1 MNDQILTATK
11 LETLSKNY
19 VEVQSQTI
27 VDELVNRGFTLDN
40 IVKCKTRKIERQG
53 KQLHRLIFTNP
64 NLLAQ
69 DNKGKMQLIVS
80 NSYDGTSAIH
90 FTLGYFR
97 LVCSN
102 GLMVGNTY
110 EQVSIRHIG
119 QNNISEKIEKAIETI
134 VAQSKKLHEQF
145 EKMRGLVLDQNA
157 VKAIEMAGVRL
168 RVPDAVDVKITVL
181 RNEDQANTL
190 FNVYNRVQETLIR
203 GGSKVTVFDSEKNKE
218 VIKTVRAIRSPKSD
232 AILNKQIFDIAA
244 SFLVAA

>member
-19 VEVQSQTI
+19 VEVQSKTI
-27 VDELVNRGFTLDN
+27 VDELTSRGFTLDK

-53 KQLHRLIFTNP
+53 KQLHRMIFTNSS
-64 NLLAQ
+64 LLAQ
-69 DNKGKMQLIVS
+69 NNEGKMQLIVS

-110 EQVSIRHIG
+110 EQVSIRHTGQKNIG
-119 QNNISEKIEKAIETI
+119 EKIEKAIETI

-145 EKMRGLVLDQNA
+145 EKMRNIVLDQNA

-168 RVPDAVDVKITVL
+168 RVPSAVDAKIITL
-181 RNEDQANTL
+181 RNEDKEDTL
-190 FNVYNRVQETLIR
+190 FNVYNRVQEVVIR
-203 GGSKVTVFDSEKNKE
+203 GGAQVTVFDSKQNKE
-218 VIKTVRAIRSPKSD
+218 VTRTVRAIRSPKSD

>member
-19 VEVQSQTI
+19 VQVQSKTI
-27 VDELVNRGFTLDN
+27 VDELLSRGFTLDK

-53 KQLHRLIFTNP
+53 KQLHRMIFTNP
-64 NLLAQ
+64 SLLAQ
-69 DNKGKMQLIVS
+69 NNEGKMQLSVS
-80 NSYDGTSAIH
+80 NSYDGTSSIH

-119 QNNISEKIEKAIETI
+119 QKNIGEKIEKAIETI
-134 VAQSKKLHEQF
+134 VAQSKKLHDQF
-145 EKMRGLVLDQNA
+145 EKMRSLVLDTNT
-157 VKAIEMAGVRL
+157 VKALEMAGIRL
-168 RVPDAVDVKITVL
+168 RVPEAVDTKITVL
-181 RNEDQANTL
+181 RNEDQADTL

-203 GGSKVTVFDSEKNKE
+203 GGAQVTIFDSKSNKE
-218 VIKTVRAIRSPKSD
+218 VTKTVRAIRSPKSD
-232 AILNKQIFDIAA
+232 AILNKQIFDIAS